1 VQTSSRYYAQA
12 SSGSHPEGCGLGNSG
27 SFRAASVVRLDSME
41 GCLGRGCVSL
51 NRRRDC
57 DPGFGG
63 SIARVLHCMRLRAGD
78 ADGPR
83 VGAFRSDD
91 GTQRSGRFGDGS
103 SNRALIARHGAG
115 GRIHGAELQ
124 LCGAGVVDA
133 RSSLLQCVRWSR
145 AGRRAT
151 HGMRQNRNGR
161 SGRRSNRPAPCVPR
175 WPRERQAPNVRLRT
189 LSQMHERAP
198 HPSRRKA

>member
-1 VQTSSRYYAQA
+1 VNRCGSWKAPLLPEEWTSSRYYAQA

-27 SFRAASVVRLDSME
+27 SFRAASVVRLDSTE

-63 SIARVLHCMRLRAGD
+63 SLGRVLDCIRTTAGD

-83 VGAFRSDD
+83 AGAFRSDD

-103 SNRALIARHGAG
+103 SNRALTVRHGAG
-115 GRIHGAELQ
+115 GRHPRRGAP
-124 LCGAGVVDA
+124 
-133 RSSLLQCVRWSR
+133 
-145 AGRRAT
+145 T
-151 HGMRQNRNGR
+151 MR
-161 SGRRSNRPAPCVPR
+161 SGRRRHAEQLAASREVVASREACDTRNAP
-175 WPRERQAPNVRLRT
+175 E
-189 LSQMHERAP
+189 S
-198 HPSRRKA
+198 